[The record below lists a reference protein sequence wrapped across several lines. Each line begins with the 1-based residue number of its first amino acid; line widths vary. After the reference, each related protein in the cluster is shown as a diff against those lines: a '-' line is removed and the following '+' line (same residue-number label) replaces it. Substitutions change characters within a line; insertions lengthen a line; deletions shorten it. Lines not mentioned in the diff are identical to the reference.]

1 MKKRKHDSFYR
12 RIGDAKCTATPDE
25 WPYRCKETQN
35 CPGNM
40 QCFEGV
46 CVCKN
51 DDECPQ
57 EMVCTLKNQYSKIDF
72 FIKTCTK
79 QGERKENES
88 NLRKIARRKKRII
101 LGTSIPAGIIIFLA
115 LSFILYKYCIWVKL
129 TQN

>member
-1 MKKRKHDSFYR
+1 
-12 RIGDAKCTATPDE
+12 
-25 WPYRCKETQN
+25 
-35 CPGNM
+35 
-40 QCFEGV
+40 
-46 CVCKN
+46 VCKN
-51 DDECPQ
+51 DEECPQ
-57 EMVCTLKNQYSKIDF
+57 EMVCTLKHQYSKIDF